1 MRQVILWCALA
12 GAAVSCW
19 LVVANLRAADPPEPY
34 DSLAAGRD
42 AYYYHE
48 AQRRQAIADQIGT
61 IDRIKWFAGFPDAGG
76 FDPAPTYGHTIYYR
90 DPPSLDY
97 VYATGRSSV
106 YSRYPYRAWPGLP
119 DVFEPWPL
127 VPGDV
132 WGYPYYKTVPQPIGQ
147 RQIQTGPRRWESHP
161 VYAVPPDVRGAE
173 LGAVDSA
180 PVDSPS
186 VDATP
191 RVERPTLRRR
201 SSSGPREF

>member
-61 IDRIKWFAGFPDAGG
+61 IDRMKWFAGFPDAGG

-106 YSRYPYRAWPGLP
+106 YSRYRYRAWPGLP

-127 VPGDV
+127 VPGDI

-161 VYAVPPDVRGAE
+161 VYAAPPDAGTFETGTTTASPTE
-173 LGAVDSA
+173 ATSNESA
-180 PVDSPS
+180 
-186 VDATP
+186 P
-191 RVERPTLRRR
+191 RVERTVPHRRR
-201 SSSGPREF
+201 SSGPREF